1 MIKYILSHPIQ
12 YQSPLLKYLS
22 KRIKIKVLYR
32 SDISLKKH
40 YDSGFNK
47 KVIIDKNLL
56 DGYSYDFLKYVGINK
71 VTKIYPINIEFKN
84 KIFTKET
91 KIVWIHG
98 IKIWYNVIIIL
109 LCKLYNKKVIARDEL
124 NLLKKRSYIN
134 TLINKSYFKFINHF
148 VDAFLYIGK
157 RNREFYIN
165 NGIPKEKLFLVPYVI
180 DNKRFKLKGRKHIKK
195 KLQIYFIGKLIHRKG
210 CDIFLKAIN
219 KCNNFN
225 KFKKNVEIKIIGDGI
240 LLNKYISYKKKN
252 RLSNVFFL
260 RFKNQDEIKKHIKK
274 SNIFVLPSREENWGL
289 VVNEAM
295 NAGNVIITSNHVGSS
310 ADLVKN
316 NHNGYTFK
324 NEDYKDLSNKLL
336 KLANNKKKLNTFSK
350 NSIKIIE
357 KWSFKQCLIGLQKAI
372 RYVSKK

>member
-84 KIFTKET
+84 KIFSKET

-109 LCKLYNKKVIARDEL
+109 LCKLYNKKVIVRDEL

-134 TLINKSYFKFINHF
+134 ILINKSYFKFINHF

-165 NGIPKEKLFLVPYVI
+165 NGIPKDKLFLVPYVI
-180 DNKRFKLKGRKHIKK
+180 DNKRFKIKGKKHIKK

-219 KCNNFN
+219 ICNNFN

-252 RLSNVFFL
+252 KLSNVFFL
-260 RFKNQDEIKKHIKK
+260 RFKDQDEIKKHIKK

-295 NAGNVIITSNHVGSS
+295 NAGNVIVTSNLVGSS

-324 NEDYKDLSNKLL
+324 NENYKDLSNKLL
-336 KLANNKKKLNTFSK
+336 KLTNNKKKLNTFSK

-357 KWSFKQCLIGLQKAI
+357 KWSFNECLMGLQKAI
-372 RYVSKK
+372 KYVSKK